1 MSFRF
6 IEVSLLVD
14 VASGCGV
21 QLGTPSLAA
30 SIERSEEG
38 HERQLHCLFVR
49 VVVIQIASDVSTGS
63 SAMLFWKWLLSFQ
76 PVESGSGMLLGL
88 IGPAKSMHGDVP
100 GRATT
105 LKAHSPAELLGV
117 QNTLRL

>member
-30 SIERSEEG
+30 SIERSAEG

-49 VVVIQIASDVSTGS
+49 VVVIQIAPDVSIGS
-63 SAMLFWKWLLSFQ
+63 STMLFLEWLLSFQ
-76 PVESGSGMLLGL
+76 PVESGSGHTVG
-88 IGPAKSMHGDVP
+88 IDGQAKSMHGDAP

-105 LKAHSPAELLGV
+105 TKAHSPTELLAV
-117 QNTLRL
+117 QDTLWL